1 MKLLRVALL
10 AVLVQSLA
18 AAQQASPASI
28 RGVVVK
34 WGSPDPLPQTIVELR
49 AENGGRPVA
58 STATS
63 AKGEFVF
70 PNVSPSR
77 YRVVTTRPGYA
88 PAEYGQRRPGG
99 VGQVIAVSPGE
110 QKTGVQIGMSEGA
123 TVFGRILDRN
133 GQPLPFADVRIQR
146 IDYRAGRAGL
156 VDVQTTVTNDLGEY
170 RIFWITPGQ
179 YYVRASATNNQNI
192 GGSML
197 VNPNGTDT
205 SRASFGSTSRPTAQV
220 TRVVGLQEG
229 ESFAPIYYPAT
240 PDLQNASL
248 VDLRAGTEMN
258 VNFTIVPVRTRQVRG
273 VVVDQSTGQP
283 VPGMLRVSIY
293 PLDRYLQS
301 GGTTLQFNPNNG
313 VFEFTGMRPGTYEV
327 SALVGDLGG
336 RTVVDVPDR
345 DVEVT
350 LRVMPLIRVS
360 GSVRVE
366 GQPAPAGPLQ
376 IAFRGTLFANDANVS
391 QTGAFEFPRVPVSSY
406 QIGLLPFAPLP
417 DLPTPVGAAPAPP
430 PRSRTVPAIW
440 QDAYVK
446 SIQIG
451 DRDVFHGELVVEGQP
466 VGPIEVVVSLNG
478 GSVEGRA
485 LNEKQEPVANA
496 TVVLIPNAATPVRS
510 DRYRSV
516 STNESGQ
523 FQLRG
528 VAPGDYLAY
537 AWEDVDPGM
546 WFSPAFMRLYETS
559 GQPVRIGEAQKQ
571 TVDVRAIPV
580 R

>member
-1 MKLLRVALL
+1 MKILRVALL

-18 AAQQASPASI
+18 IAQQASPASI
-28 RGVVVK
+28 RGLVVK
-34 WGSPDPLPQTIVELR
+34 WGSTDPLPQTIVELR
-49 AENGGRPVA
+49 AETGGRPVA

-63 AKGEFVF
+63 VKGEFVF
-70 PNVSPSR
+70 PNVPAAR
-77 YRVVTTRPGYA
+77 YRVVTTRQGYA

-99 VGQVIAVSPGE
+99 VGQVIAVSPGQ
-110 QKTGVQIGMSEGA
+110 QKTGVQIAMSEGA

-133 GQPLPFADVRIQR
+133 GQPLPFADVRIQK
-146 IDYRAGRAGL
+146 IEYRTGRAGL

-179 YYVRASATNNQNI
+179 YYVRASATNNQNF
-192 GGSML
+192 GGTML

-205 SRASFGSTSRPTAQV
+205 SGASFGSTTRATAAV
-220 TRVVGLQEG
+220 TRMTGLEEG

-240 PDLQNASL
+240 PDLQSASL
-248 VDLRAGTEMN
+248 VDLRAGMEMN
-258 VNFTIVPVRTRQVRG
+258 ANFTIIPIRTRQVRG
-273 VVVDQSTGQP
+273 VVVDQTTGQP
-283 VPGMLRVSIY
+283 IQTTFRGSIY
-293 PLDRYLQS
+293 PPDRYTQS

-313 VFEFTGMRPGTYEV
+313 VFQFAGIRPGVYEL
-327 SALVGDLGG
+327 SALAGDLGG
-336 RTVVDVPDR
+336 RTVIDVPDR
-345 DVEVT
+345 DVDVT
-350 LRVMPLIRVS
+350 LRVMPVIRMS

-366 GQPAPAGPLQ
+366 GPPVTGSPLQ
-376 IAFRGTLFANDANVS
+376 IVIRGTLAQLNANVS
-391 QTGAFEFPRVPVSSY
+391 PTGEFEIPKVPVGSY
-406 QIGLLPFAPLP
+406 QIGLMPFAPLP
-417 DLPTPVGAAPAPP
+417 DLPTQAGAAPGPTRARPV
-430 PRSRTVPAIW
+430 VPAVW

-451 DRDVFHGELVVEGQP
+451 DRDLFNAELVVEGQP
-466 VGPIEVVVSLNG
+466 LGPIEVVVGLNG
-478 GSVEGRA
+478 SSVEGRA

-496 TVVLIPNAATPVRS
+496 TVVLIPNSAPPVRS

-528 VAPGDYLAY
+528 VAPGEYLAY

-546 WFSPAFMRLYETS
+546 WFSPTFMRLYETS
-559 GQPVRIGEAQKQ
+559 GQPIRIGEAQKQ